1 MLAWPKSSWTYLGW
15 IPWTSESVVQGWRRS
30 WTRIRGSPALSNSCL
45 KGLVPRF
52 DGHGGPGSG
61 GEYEPVILPQPYV
74 LHTLFE
80 LPPMGA
86 LKRYLSMVSSNG

>member
-1 MLAWPKSSWTYLGW
+1 M
-15 IPWTSESVVQGWRRS
+15 
-30 WTRIRGSPALSNSCL
+30 
-45 KGLVPRF
+45 
-52 DGHGGPGSG
+52 DHGGPGSG

-86 LKRYLSMVSSNG
+86 LKRYLSMVSSKG